1 MFAQDTF
8 TTTFQVPNL
17 IDRIKAAFTRKDT
30 GRLLTLDE
38 ITAEKSI
45 DTITYTGTKLV
56 NISDIRGTTSSSR
69 SNDFTA
75 DFELKGKHSK
85 ARWDGVA
92 KAWNQLAKLP
102 PVSLVQVGSTYFVQD
117 GHHRVSVAHAY
128 DQATIEA
135 EVTVVT
141 LMA

>member
-8 TTTFQVPNL
+8 NTTFQVPNL
-17 IDRIKAAFTRKDT
+17 IDRIKAAFVRKDT
-30 GRLLTLDE
+30 GRLPTLDE
-38 ITAEKSI
+38 VTAENSI
-45 DTITYTGTKLV
+45 DTITYTGTKMV
-56 NISDIRGTTSSSR
+56 NVSDIRGTTSTSR

-75 DFELKGKHSK
+75 NFELKGKHSQ

-102 PVSLVQVGSTYFVQD
+102 PISLIQVGSTYFVQD

-128 DQATIEA
+128 DQAVIEA